1 MGNEEESLSKQFDK
15 RREEI
20 KETKPVS
27 KLSRLESRAEDM
39 KRVKDLLDSL
49 DNKSASKKNE
59 Q

>member
-1 MGNEEESLSKQFDK
+1 MKNEEKSLSKQFDK

-39 KRVKDLLDSL
+39 KKVRALLDSL
-49 DNKSASKKNE
+49 EE
-59 Q
+59 QKTHKDID